1 VFLYRPEISFT
12 PTKRLKSRKVLV
24 VGKTGDGKTT
34 LINSF
39 INHHFDIKYDDDF
52 KYVLNDE
59 KKVKVNESQSQ
70 TSEVIDFEID
80 SYGDKPSIIIIDSPG
95 FGDTRGLQYDEE
107 IVNMI

>member
-1 VFLYRPEISFT
+1 M
-12 PTKRLKSRKVLV
+12 

-59 KKVKVNESQSQ
+59 KKVTVNEAQSQ
-70 TSEVIDFEID
+70 TSKVIDFEIE
-80 SYGDKPSIIIIDSPG
+80 SFGDKPSIIIIDSPG
-95 FGDTRGLQYDEE
+95 FGDTRGL
-107 IVNMI
+107 